1 MKWIKNLIN
10 LLVDLVTTWKVIY
23 PIMLII
29 AGKLT
34 NLFQFSTR
42 IITINLPLWILVL
55 ISILAFYPIGNLIKF
70 LFSRRNISNEKLYG
84 LRWKKPI
91 FPLENPQAYC
101 SHSDCECRVFCK
113 ITSPE
118 PIQIIGGINHS
129 NNIDTQY
136 HYHYE
141 CPIHGRLSGIP
152 NEDIDIL
159 KKKAREALKK
169 RK

>member
-34 NLFQFSTR
+34 NLFQFSTK
-42 IITINLPLWILVL
+42 IITTNLPLWILVL

-70 LFSRRNISNEKLYG
+70 LFSRWNISNEKLYG

-91 FPLENPQAYC
+91 FPLANPQAYC
-101 SHSDCECRVFCK
+101 PYIDCGCRVFCK
-113 ITSPE
+113 VAPPE

-129 NNIDTQY
+129 NNIDSRY
-136 HYHYE
+136 HYLYE
-141 CPIHGRLSGIP
+141 CPKHGPLSGVP
-152 NEDIDIL
+152 DEDIVLL
-159 KKKAREALKK
+159 KKKAREALKDT
-169 RK
+169 